1 MTTSHAIRFY
11 VNGNRFEIPDPDP
24 TTLLIDWLRSDAIGF
39 TGTKLSCGEGGCGAC
54 TVMLSR
60 WEPKEKR
67 VAETAINSCLR
78 PLCSLDG
85 AMITTTEGIGS
96 TREKL
101 DPVQFRI
108 AANNGSQ
115 CGYCT
120 PGFVMNMFTFLRNH
134 PKPEQ
139 QQIEDLFDGH
149 LCRCTGYRPILEG
162 MKSFAVDFKKHSTYS
177 TNHRCFADVPIE
189 QHQPGPRPSLEFP
202 PELIEY
208 AEKMSSLESAGR
220 GYRWFRPATLGEAQ
234 RIKASHGGNSRNV
247 KLVVGNTSIGIYK
260 ADVDD
265 PHVLIDIHAIPD
277 LLGFRESSEGL
288 AIGAAE
294 SLSNVIDELQRV
306 IATRSKDKTRGFAA
320 FRHHLL
326 DVANL
331 QVRNIGS
338 IGGNVMMTRAQAETD
353 SPFPSDVY
361 LVLQTLGASITIA
374 SNDFDNGR
382 RTFAMADLP
391 AVSSLPADAIAQSF
405 HLPWSQAGDEIETF
419 KIAYR
424 DQNAHAIVNAGF
436 LVRLDK
442 KGTVQSATILYGGLA
457 QLPSRMPTTEAAITG
472 EKWTDAT
479 LQKALDVLAGEVAHV
494 IRPMPGANFLPEGYR
509 ESLTETLLY
518 KFFLRVANERFPK
531 EVQPENRSGGEIY
544 VRPLSGGTQTISV
557 YHQERPVGEPILK
570 TTAFVQAA
578 GEQKYTQDIPLPP
591 HGYDSAFVIS
601 EIASGTFRY
610 KGKDGAK
617 AALKAAQ
624 AKYDGVVAYVTADD
638 IPNQKNPY
646 LGLGGDDV
654 VFAVNQQII
663 CWGQPIGLVVAKDRW
678 TAQRAAYLIQ
688 TGMIDFEPTKPVLTI
703 DEAVARK
710 DFFAQQPPNNVHIPD
725 ITRKGSDEKWLADPT
740 KPMKGCEVIEGEMGN
755 EAQEHFYMET
765 QGALA
770 LPDAQ
775 GTMTIYAGTQQG
787 SSVQASVAQLLEI
800 ENSAVTVFQ
809 RPLGGG
815 FGGKQA
821 RPQVID
827 PAPAIAAWILNR
839 PVRLLLDRN
848 TDMNVTGKRHPYQGH
863 FHATFTK
870 KGEIKGYKVQLY
882 SNGGS
887 TYDLSFPVMDLSQ
900 QSSDGAYFVPTW
912 HSRGDVT
919 RTNNASNTAFR
930 SFGCV
935 QSTLICEE
943 AIEKIAHA
951 CGMRAEDVRWKNLYQ
966 DGSKRSYQTTPYA
979 QKLDQCNIRDL
990 WKRLMKSSD
999 FSRRRDAVDKFNAK
1013 NRWRK
1018 RGLTMIP
1025 LKYGVGYQPR
1035 LLDQG
1040 VAYVAAYAADGSVML
1055 QHGGAES
1062 GQGIDTK
1069 MMQIAAETLGI
1080 DMSIIHVAQTSTD
1093 TMPNAT
1099 PTAAS
1104 SGSDL
1109 FGGAVRNACLEL
1121 RARLEKYCKENKVK
1135 GWRTDWKKLWPSI
1148 VGGAYAAR
1156 VNLAVEALYKTPLIG
1171 DVEGTNQYGRAFLYF
1186 VYAAAASEVE
1196 IDVLTGE
1203 TTVLRSDILIDI
1215 GHSLNPCLD
1224 VGQVEGAFVQG
1235 LGLMTTEQM
1244 MYEPDGRLY
1253 SNGTWEYKPPCSKS
1267 IPVDLRVTI
1276 AKGGDPNQTNS
1287 AVMSSRGIGEPPLV
1301 LSTSAFFAIKQA
1313 IMAARRDQGDAT
1325 WFAMP
1330 APATVGR
1337 VQSHCR
1343 VARTSMH
1350 L

>member
-1 MTTSHAIRFY
+1 MTAAHAILFY
-11 VNGNRFEIPDPDP
+11 VNGKRFEIADPDP
-24 TTLLIDWLRSDAIGF
+24 TTLLIDWLRSDAIGL

-60 WEPKEKR
+60 WEPKERR

-101 DPVQFRI
+101 DPVQYHI

-115 CGYCT
+115 CGFCT
-120 PGFVMNMFTFLRNH
+120 PGFVMNMFTFLRNNAK
-134 PKPEQ
+134 PKQ
-139 QQIEDLFDGH
+139 RQIEDLFDGH

-162 MKSFAVDFKKHSTYS
+162 MKSFAADFGKHSTYA

-189 QHQPGPRPSLEFP
+189 QHLPGPRPALEFP
-202 PELIEY
+202 PELIQY
-208 AEKMSSLESAGR
+208 ANRMSSLESAGR
-220 GYRWFRPATLGEAQ
+220 GYRWFRPATLEEAQ
-234 RIKASHGGNSRNV
+234 QIKASNGGNSRNV
-247 KLVVGNTSIGIYK
+247 KLVAGNTSIGIYK

-265 PHVLIDIHAIPD
+265 PHILIDIHAIPA
-277 LLGFRESSEGL
+277 LLGFRESDQGL
-288 AIGAAE
+288 EIGAAE
-294 SLSNVIDELQRV
+294 SLQNVIDELQRV
-306 IATRSKDKTRGFAA
+306 IARKPKEKTRGFAA
-320 FRHHLL
+320 FRAHLL

-361 LVLQTLGASITIA
+361 LVLETLGASITIA
-374 SNDFDNGR
+374 SRDFDRGSK
-382 RTFAMADLP
+382 TFTMAGLP
-391 AVSSLPADAIAQSF
+391 AVSALPGDAVAKSF
-405 HLPWSQAGDEIETF
+405 HIPYSQAGDEIETF

-436 LVRLDK
+436 VVRLDQ
-442 KGTVQSATILYGGLA
+442 KGTVQSAMILYGGLTP
-457 QLPSRMPTTEAAITG
+457 LPSRMTRTEAAITG
-472 EKWTDAT
+472 ARWTDAT
-479 LQKALDVLAGEVAHV
+479 LQKALDVLAAEVAQV
-494 IRPMPGANFLPEGYR
+494 IGPMPGANFLPEGYR
-509 ESLTETLLY
+509 QSLAETLLY
-518 KFFLRVANERFPK
+518 KFFLRVANRRFRK
-531 EVQPENRSGGEIY
+531 DVQPENRSGGEIY
-544 VRPLSGGTQTISV
+544 IRPLSGGTQTVSV

-601 EIASGTFRY
+601 EIACGTFRY
-610 KGKDGAK
+610 KGDAS

-624 AKYDGVVAYVTADD
+624 DKYDGIIAYITADD
-638 IPNQKNPY
+638 IPNKKNPY
-646 LGLGGDDV
+646 LGLGADDV
-654 VFAVNQQII
+654 VFALNQQII

-678 TAQRAAYLIQ
+678 AARRAAYYIQ
-688 TGMIDFEPTKPVLTI
+688 TEMIDFEPAQPVLTI
-703 DEAVARK
+703 SEAVARK
-710 DFFAQQPPNNVHIPD
+710 DFFIDQPLNQHIPF
-725 ITRKGSDEKWLADPT
+725 ITRKGSDETWLKDPT
-740 KPMKGCEVIEGEMGN
+740 KPMKGCDVVEGEMGN
-755 EAQEHFYMET
+755 DAQEHFYMET

-770 LPDAQ
+770 LPGAQ

-787 SSVQASVAQLLEI
+787 SSVQSSVAQLLEI

-821 RPQVID
+821 RPLVIN
-827 PAPAIAAWILNR
+827 PAPAIAAWILDR
-839 PVRLLLDRN
+839 PVRLILDRN
-848 TDMNVTGKRHPYQGH
+848 TDMNVTGKRHPYQGR

-870 KGEIKGYKVQLY
+870 KGDIKGYKVQLY

-900 QSSDGAYFVPTW
+900 QHSDGAYFVPTW
-912 HSRGDVT
+912 HSRGDVA

-930 SFGCV
+930 SFGVV
-935 QSTLICEE
+935 QATLICEE

-951 CGMRAEDVRWKNLYQ
+951 CGMRAEDVRWKNMYQ
-966 DGSKRSYQTTPYA
+966 DGSKRSYQSTPYA
-979 QKLDQCNIRDL
+979 QELDQCNIRDL

-999 FSRRRDAVDKFNAK
+999 FNKRRHDVDQFNAK

-1040 VAYVAAYAADGSVML
+1040 VAYVVAYAADGSVMV

-1080 DMSIIHVAQTSTD
+1080 DMSIIRVAMTSTD

-1121 RARLEKYCKENKVK
+1121 RARLEKYCKENNVK
-1135 GWRTDWKKLWPSI
+1135 GWKSNWKKLWPSI

-1156 VNLAVEALYKTPLIG
+1156 VNLAVDGFYSTPLIG
-1171 DVEGTNQYGRAFLYF
+1171 DVEGTSQYGRAFLYF
-1186 VYAAAASEVE
+1186 VYAAGASEVE

-1276 AKGGDPNQTNS
+1276 AKGGDPNQTDS

-1313 IMAARRDQGDAT
+1313 IMAARRDQGDDT

-1337 VQSHCR
+1337 VQSNCR
-1343 VARTSMH
+1343 VARHSMH

>member
-1 MTTSHAIRFY
+1 MTSSRAMLFY
-11 VNGNRFEIPDPDP
+11 VNGNRFAIPDPDP

-60 WEPKEKR
+60 WEPEERR
-67 VAETAINSCLR
+67 VIETAINSCLR

-101 DPVQFRI
+101 DPVQYAI

-115 CGYCT
+115 CGFCT
-120 PGFVMNMFTFLRNH
+120 PGFVMNMFTFLRNN

-162 MKSFAVDFKKHSTYS
+162 MKSFAVDFKKHNTYS

-189 QHQPGPRPSLEFP
+189 QHLPGPRPSLEFP
-202 PELIEY
+202 RELIEY
-208 AEKMSSLESAGR
+208 AEKQSSLESSAR
-220 GYRWFRPATLGEAQ
+220 GYRWFRPATLEEAQ
-234 RIKASHGGNSRNV
+234 DIKARNGGNSTNV
-247 KLVVGNTSIGIYK
+247 KLVIGNTSIGIYK
-260 ADVDD
+260 ADVAD
-265 PHVLIDIHAIPD
+265 PHILIDIHAIPD
-277 LLGFRESSEGL
+277 LLGFRVSDKGL
-288 AIGAAE
+288 DIGAAE
-294 SLSNVIDELQRV
+294 SLQNVIDELQRA
-306 IATRSKDKTRGFAA
+306 ITTKPKDKTRGFAA
-320 FRHHLL
+320 FRTHLL

-361 LVLQTLGASITIA
+361 LVLETLGASITIA
-374 SNDFDNGR
+374 SRDYDGGAK
-382 RTFAMADLP
+382 TFAMAELP
-391 AVSSLPADAIAQSF
+391 AVSQLPADAIAQSF
-405 HLPWSQAGDEIETF
+405 HLPYSQDGDEIETF

-436 LVRLDK
+436 VVRFDK
-442 KGTVQSATILYGGLA
+442 KGIAQSATILFGGLA
-457 QLPSRMPTTEAAITG
+457 QLPSRMTKTEAVIIGT
-472 EKWTDAT
+472 KWNDET
-479 LQKALDVLAGEVAHV
+479 LQKALDMLAGEVAKK
-494 IRPMPGANFLPEGYR
+494 IRPMPGVNFLPEGYR
-509 ESLTETLLY
+509 ESLCETLLY
-518 KFFLRVANERFPK
+518 KYFLHVANERFPK
-531 EVQPENRSGGEIY
+531 EVRPVNRSGGEVY
-544 VRPLSGGTQTISV
+544 KRPLSGGTQTVSV

-624 AKYDGVVAYVTADD
+624 EKYDGVVAYITADD

-654 VFAVNQQII
+654 VFAVNQTII

-678 TAQRAAYLIQ
+678 TAQRAAFLIQ
-688 TGMIDFEPTKPVLTI
+688 SQMIDFNASKPVLTI

-710 DFFAQQPPNNVHIPD
+710 DFFADQPNNQHIPF
-725 ITRKGSDEKWLADPT
+725 ITRKGSDEKWLKDPSQ
-740 KPMKGCEVIEGEMGN
+740 PMKGCDVVEGEMGN

-839 PVRLLLDRN
+839 PVRLILDRN

-870 KGEIKGYKVQLY
+870 KGEIKGYKVRLF

-900 QSSDGAYFVPTW
+900 QHSDGAYFVPTW

-930 SFGCV
+930 SFGVV
-935 QSTLICEE
+935 QATLICEE
-943 AIEKIAHA
+943 AI
-951 CGMRAEDVRWKNLYQ
+951 
-966 DGSKRSYQTTPYA
+966 
-979 QKLDQCNIRDL
+979 
-990 WKRLMKSSD
+990 
-999 FSRRRDAVDKFNAK
+999 
-1013 NRWRK
+1013 
-1018 RGLTMIP
+1018 
-1025 LKYGVGYQPR
+1025 
-1035 LLDQG
+1035 
-1040 VAYVAAYAADGSVML
+1040 
-1055 QHGGAES
+1055 
-1062 GQGIDTK
+1062 
-1069 MMQIAAETLGI
+1069 
-1080 DMSIIHVAQTSTD
+1080 
-1093 TMPNAT
+1093 
-1099 PTAAS
+1099 
-1104 SGSDL
+1104 
-1109 FGGAVRNACLEL
+1109 
-1121 RARLEKYCKENKVK
+1121 
-1135 GWRTDWKKLWPSI
+1135 
-1148 VGGAYAAR
+1148 
-1156 VNLAVEALYKTPLIG
+1156 
-1171 DVEGTNQYGRAFLYF
+1171 
-1186 VYAAAASEVE
+1186 
-1196 IDVLTGE
+1196 
-1203 TTVLRSDILIDI
+1203 
-1215 GHSLNPCLD
+1215 
-1224 VGQVEGAFVQG
+1224 
-1235 LGLMTTEQM
+1235 
-1244 MYEPDGRLY
+1244 
-1253 SNGTWEYKPPCSKS
+1253 
-1267 IPVDLRVTI
+1267 
-1276 AKGGDPNQTNS
+1276 
-1287 AVMSSRGIGEPPLV
+1287 
-1301 LSTSAFFAIKQA
+1301 
-1313 IMAARRDQGDAT
+1313 
-1325 WFAMP
+1325 
-1330 APATVGR
+1330 
-1337 VQSHCR
+1337 
-1343 VARTSMH
+1343 
-1350 L
+1350 

>member
-1 MTTSHAIRFY
+1 M
-11 VNGNRFEIPDPDP
+11 
-24 TTLLIDWLRSDAIGF
+24 
-39 TGTKLSCGEGGCGAC
+39 
-54 TVMLSR
+54 
-60 WEPKEKR
+60 
-67 VAETAINSCLR
+67 
-78 PLCSLDG
+78 
-85 AMITTTEGIGS
+85 
-96 TREKL
+96 
-101 DPVQFRI
+101 
-108 AANNGSQ
+108 
-115 CGYCT
+115 
-120 PGFVMNMFTFLRNH
+120 
-134 PKPEQ
+134 
-139 QQIEDLFDGH
+139 
-149 LCRCTGYRPILEG
+149 
-162 MKSFAVDFKKHSTYS
+162 
-177 TNHRCFADVPIE
+177 
-189 QHQPGPRPSLEFP
+189 
-202 PELIEY
+202 
-208 AEKMSSLESAGR
+208 
-220 GYRWFRPATLGEAQ
+220 
-234 RIKASHGGNSRNV
+234 
-247 KLVVGNTSIGIYK
+247 KLVAGNTSIGIYK

-277 LLGFRESSEGL
+277 LLGFRVTNDGL
-288 AIGAAE
+288 QAGAAE
-294 SLSNVIDELQRV
+294 PLQNVIDELARV
-306 IATRSKDKTRGFAA
+306 IATKPEDKTRGFAA
-320 FRHHLL
+320 FRRHLL

-331 QVRNIGS
+331 QVRNIGT
-338 IGGNVMMTRAQAETD
+338 IGGNVMMTRVQAETD

-361 LVLQTLGASITIA
+361 LVLETLGASITIA
-374 SNDFDNGR
+374 SREGNQ
-382 RTFAMADLP
+382 TYAMAELP
-391 AVSSLPADAIAQSF
+391 PVSALPTDAIAQSF
-405 HLPWSQAGDEIETF
+405 HIPYSQPGDEIETF

-442 KGTVQSATILYGGLA
+442 KGTIQSATILYGGLA
-457 QLPSRMPTTEAAITG
+457 QLPSRMAKTEAAMTG
-472 EKWTDAT
+472 GKWNDAT
-479 LQKALDVLAGEVAHV
+479 LQKALDVLAGEVAEV
-494 IRPMPGANFLPEGYR
+494 IRPMPGTNFLPEGYR
-509 ESLTETLLY
+509 ESVTETLFY
-518 KFFLRVANERFPK
+518 KFFLHVANERFPK
-531 EVQPENRSGGEIY
+531 EVQPENRSGGEVY
-544 VRPLSGGTQTISV
+544 VRPLSGGTQTVSV

-601 EIASGTFRY
+601 EIASGTFSY
-610 KGKDGAK
+610 KGD
-617 AALKAAQ
+617 ALKAAQ
-624 AKYDGVVAYVTADD
+624 AKYEGVVAYITADD
-638 IPNQKNPY
+638 VPNKAKPY
-646 LGLGGDDV
+646 VGLGGDDV
-654 VFAVNQQII
+654 VFALNQQII

-678 TAQRAAYLIQ
+678 TAQRAAYFIQ
-688 TGMIDFEPTKPVLTI
+688 TEMIDFAPVEPVLTI

-710 DFFAQQPPNNVHIPD
+710 DFFAQQPENQHIPY
-725 ITRKGSDEKWLADPT
+725 ITRKGSDEKWLHDPAS
-740 KPMKGCEVIEGEMGN
+740 PMKGCEVVEGEMGN

-775 GTMTIYAGTQQG
+775 GTMTLYAGTQQG
-787 SSVQASVAQLLEI
+787 SSVQSSVAQLLNI
-800 ENSAVTVFQ
+800 DNSSVTIFQ

-821 RPQVID
+821 RPLVIN
-827 PAPAIAAWILNR
+827 PAPAIAAWVLNR

-848 TDMNVTGKRHPYQGH
+848 TDMNVTGKRHPYQGR

-900 QSSDGAYFVPTW
+900 QHSDGAYFVPTW

-930 SFGCV
+930 SFGVV
-935 QSTLICEE
+935 QATLICEE

-951 CGMRAEDVRWKNLYQ
+951 CGMRAEDVRWKNMYQ
-966 DGSKRSYQTTPYA
+966 DGSRRSYQTTPYA

-999 FSRRRDAVDKFNAK
+999 FNKRRDAVDRFNAK

-1040 VAYVAAYAADGSVML
+1040 VAYVAAYAVDGSVML

-1069 MMQIAAETLGI
+1069 MTQIAAETLGI
-1080 DMSIIHVAQTSTD
+1080 DMKLIRVAQTSTD

-1121 RARLEKYCKENKVK
+1121 RERLEKYCKENKVK
-1135 GWRTDWKKLWPSI
+1135 GWKTNWKQLWPSI

-1156 VNLAVEALYKTPLIG
+1156 VNLAVEGFYKTPLIG
-1171 DVEGTNQYGRAFLYF
+1171 DVEGTTQYGRAFLYF

-1203 TTVLRSDILIDI
+1203 TTVLRSDVLIDI

-1276 AKGGDPNQTNS
+1276 DKGGDPNQTNS

-1313 IMAARRDQGDAT
+1313 IMAARRDQGEDT
-1325 WFAMP
+1325 WFTMP

-1343 VARTSMH
+1343 VTRAAMR

>member
-1 MTTSHAIRFY
+1 MSTSHAIVFY
-11 VNGNRFEIPDPDP
+11 VNGTRVEIGDPDP
-24 TTLLIDWLRSDAIGF
+24 TTLLVDWLRGDAIGL

-60 WEPKEKR
+60 WDPNDRR
-67 VAETAINSCLR
+67 VVETAINSCLR

-101 DPVQFRI
+101 DPVQYAI

-115 CGYCT
+115 CGFCT
-120 PGFVMNMFTFLRNH
+120 PGFVMNMFTFLRNNK
-134 PKPEQ
+134 KPEQ

-162 MKSFAVDFKKHSTYS
+162 MKSFAVDFKKHNTYS
-177 TNHRCFADVPIE
+177 TNHKCFADVPIE
-189 QHQPGPRPSLEFP
+189 QHLPGPRPAVEFP
-202 PELIEY
+202 PELIDY
-208 AEKMSSLESAGR
+208 ANKMSSLESAGR
-220 GYRWFRPATLGEAQ
+220 GYRWFRPATLQEAQ
-234 RIKASHGGNSRNV
+234 SIKAANGGNSKNV

-260 ADVDD
+260 ADVAD
-265 PHVLIDIHAIPD
+265 PHILIDIHAIPD
-277 LLGFRESSEGL
+277 LLGFRDSAEGL
-288 AIGAAE
+288 NIGAAE
-294 SLSNVIDELQRV
+294 SLQNVVAELQRV
-306 IATRSKDKTRGFAA
+306 IDKKPKEKTRGFAA
-320 FRHHLL
+320 FRTHLL

-361 LVLQTLGASITIA
+361 LVLETLGASITIA
-374 SNDFDNGR
+374 SRDYDGGSK
-382 RTFAMADLP
+382 TFAMAELP
-391 AVSSLPADAIAQSF
+391 AVSSLPSDAVAQSF
-405 HLPWSQAGDEIETF
+405 HIPYSQAGDEIETF

-436 LVRLDK
+436 IVRLDK
-442 KGTVQSATILYGGLA
+442 KGVVQSATILYGGLA
-457 QLPSRMPTTEAAITG
+457 ALPSRMTKTEAAITG
-472 EKWTDAT
+472 AKWNDVT
-479 LQKALDVLAGEVAHV
+479 LQKALDVLGNEVAAT

-509 ESLTETLLY
+509 ESLTETLFY

-531 EVQPENRSGGEIY
+531 EVEPENRSGGEVF
-544 VRPLSGGTQTISV
+544 VRPLSGGTQTVSV

-601 EIASGTFRY
+601 EIASGTFGY
-610 KGKDGAK
+610 KKNAS

-624 AKYDGVVAYVTADD
+624 EKFDGVVAYIDAADV
-638 IPNQKNPY
+638 PNQKNPY

-654 VFAVNQQII
+654 VFAVNQTII

-678 TAQRAAYLIQ
+678 TAQRAAYFIQ
-688 TGMIDFEPTKPVLTI
+688 TEMIDFKPTKPVLTI
-703 DEAVARK
+703 DEAVANK
-710 DFFAQQPPNNVHIPD
+710 DFFTDQPMNEHIPY
-725 ITRKGSDEKWLADPT
+725 ITRKGSDEKWLKNPA
-740 KPMKGCEVIEGEMGN
+740 KPMKGCEVVDGEMGN

-775 GTMTIYAGTQQG
+775 GVMTIYAGTQQG

-821 RPQVID
+821 RPLVIN

-839 PVRLLLDRN
+839 PVRLILDRN
-848 TDMNVTGKRHPYQGH
+848 TDMNVTGKRHPYQGR

-900 QSSDGAYFVPTW
+900 QHSDGAYFVPTW

-930 SFGCV
+930 SFGVV
-935 QSTLICEE
+935 QATLICEE

-951 CGMRAEDVRWKNLYQ
+951 CGIRAEDVRWKNMYQ
-966 DGSKRSYQTTPYA
+966 DGTKRSSQSTPYA
-979 QKLDQCNIRDL
+979 QELDQCNIRDL

-999 FSRRRDAVDKFNAK
+999 FEKRRDDVDKFNKK

-1040 VAYVAAYAADGSVML
+1040 VAYVVAYATDGSVMV

-1080 DMSIIHVAQTSTD
+1080 DMSIIRVAQTSTD

-1121 RARLEKYCKENKVK
+1121 RARLEQYCKENKVK
-1135 GWRTDWKKLWPSI
+1135 GWRTNWKKLWPSI

-1156 VNLAVEALYKTPLIG
+1156 VNLAVDGFYNTPLIG
-1171 DVEGTNQYGRAFLYF
+1171 DVEGDNQYGRAFLYF
-1186 VYAAAASEVE
+1186 VYAAGASEVE

-1313 IMAARRDQGDAT
+1313 IMAARRDQGDDT
-1325 WFAMP
+1325 WFTMP

-1337 VQSHCR
+1337 VQSNCKVGR
-1343 VARTSMH
+1343 ASMR

>member
-1 MTTSHAIRFY
+1 MTSHAILFY
-11 VNGNRFEIPDPDP
+11 VNGNRFEIPEPDP
-24 TTLLIDWLRSDAIGF
+24 TTLLIDWLRSDAVGY

-67 VAETAINSCLR
+67 VVETAINSCLR
-78 PLCSLDG
+78 PICSLDG

-101 DPVQFRI
+101 DPVQYRI

-134 PKPEQ
+134 PKPSQ
-139 QQIEDLFDGH
+139 QEIENLFDGH

-162 MKSFAVDFKKHSTYS
+162 MKSFAIDFKRRSTYS
-177 TNHRCFADVPIE
+177 TNHSCFADVPIE
-189 QHQPGPRPSLEFP
+189 QHLPGPRPSVEFP
-202 PELIEY
+202 PELIRY
-208 AEKMSSLESAGR
+208 AEKLSSMESAGR
-220 GYRWFRPATLGEAQ
+220 GYRWFRPATLAEAQ
-234 RIKASHGGNSRNV
+234 ELKAKNGGNSRNV

-260 ADVDD
+260 FDVDD
-265 PHVLIDIHAIPD
+265 PHILIDIHAIPD
-277 LLGFRESSEGL
+277 LLGFRQSQSGL
-288 AIGAAE
+288 EIGAAE
-294 SLSNVIDELQRV
+294 SLQNVIDELQRV
-306 IATRSKDKTRGFAA
+306 IATKPPEKTRGFAA
-320 FRHHLL
+320 FRTHLL

-361 LVLQTLGASITIA
+361 LVLQTLGATITIA
-374 SNDFDNGR
+374 SR
-382 RTFAMADLP
+382 RGNKTYAMGDLP
-391 AVSSLPADAIAQSF
+391 PVSKLPADAIAQSF
-405 HLPWSQAGDEIETF
+405 LIPWSQAGDAIETF

-436 LVRLDK
+436 LSRLDR
-442 KGTVQSATILYGGLA
+442 KGVVKEAAILYGGLA
-457 QLPSRMPTTEAAITG
+457 NMPSRMKKTEAAIVG
-472 EKWTDAT
+472 KPWNDAT
-479 LQKALDVLAGEVAHV
+479 LQGALNVLAKEVARV
-494 IRPMPGANFLPEGYR
+494 IRPMPGTNFLPDGYR
-509 ESLTETLLY
+509 ESLCETLLY
-518 KFFLRVANERFPK
+518 KYFLHVANDRFPN
-531 EVQPENRSGGEIY
+531 EVQPANRSGGEVY
-544 VRPLSGGTQTISV
+544 QRPLSGGTQTVSV

-601 EIASGTFRY
+601 EIAAGTFRY
-610 KGKDGAK
+610 KGSK
-617 AALKAAQ
+617 ADALKAAQ
-624 AKYDGVVAYVTADD
+624 AKYAGVVAYITAED

-654 VFAVNQQII
+654 VFALHQQII

-678 TAQRAAYLIQ
+678 TAQRAAYFIQ
-688 TGMIDFEPTKPVLTI
+688 SEWIDFSPAKPVLTI
-703 DEAVARK
+703 EDAVAND
-710 DFFAQQPPNNVHIPD
+710 DFFAQQPTNQHIPD
-725 ITRKGSDEKWLADPT
+725 ITRQGSDEKWLQDPT
-740 KPMKGCEVIEGEMGN
+740 KPMKGCLLVEGEMGN

-770 LPDAQ
+770 MPDAQ

-787 SSVQASVAQLLEI
+787 SSVQSSVAQMLNV
-800 ENSAVTVFQ
+800 ENSAITVFQ

-821 RPQVID
+821 RPLVIN

-870 KGEIKGYKVQLY
+870 SGLIKGYKVQLY

-887 TYDLSFPVMDLSQ
+887 TYDLSFPIMDLSQ
-900 QSSDGAYFVPTW
+900 QHSDGTYFVPTW
-912 HSRGDVT
+912 HSRGDIT

-930 SFGCV
+930 SFGVV
-935 QSTLICEE
+935 QATLICEE

-951 CGMRAEDVRWKNLYQ
+951 CGMRAEDVRWKNMYL
-966 DGSKRSYQTTPYA
+966 DASRIGRRGSKKNYQTTPYA
-979 QKLDQCNIRDL
+979 QELDQCNIRDL

-999 FSRRRDAVDKFNAK
+999 FDKRRAAVDRFNAK

-1040 VAYVAAYAADGSVML
+1040 VAYVAAYATDGSVML
-1055 QHGGAES
+1055 QHGGAEV

-1080 DMSIIHVAQTSTD
+1080 DMSIIRVAQTSTD

-1109 FGGAVRNACLEL
+1109 FGGAVKNACLEL
-1121 RARLEKYCKENKVK
+1121 RARLEKDCKENNVK
-1135 GWRTDWKKLWPSI
+1135 NWRKDWKKLWPSI
-1148 VGGAYAAR
+1148 IGGAYAAR
-1156 VNLAVEALYKTPLIG
+1156 VNLAAEGFYKTPLIG
-1171 DVEGTNQYGRAFLYF
+1171 DVEGTQQYGRAFLYF

-1276 AKGGDPNQTNS
+1276 DKGGDPNQTNS

-1313 IMAARRDQGDAT
+1313 IMAARRDQGDDT

-1343 VARTSMH
+1343 VKRGAMH

>member
-1 MTTSHAIRFY
+1 MTTSHAILFY
-11 VNGNRFEIPDPDP
+11 VNGNRFAIADPDP

-60 WEPKEKR
+60 WEPKERR
-67 VAETAINSCLR
+67 VVETAINSCLR

-120 PGFVMNMFTFLRNH
+120 PGFVMNMFTFLRNN
-134 PKPEQ
+134 PKPGQ

-162 MKSFAVDFKKHSTYS
+162 MKSFAVDFKKHNTYS
-177 TNHRCFADVPIE
+177 TNHRCFADVPIS
-189 QHQPGPRPSLEFP
+189 QHLPGPRPSLEFP
-202 PELIEY
+202 PELIAY
-208 AEKMSSLESAGR
+208 AEKLSPFESAGR
-220 GYRWFRPATLGEAQ
+220 GYQWFRPSTLEEAQ
-234 RIKASHGGNSRNV
+234 QIKATHGGNSRNV

-265 PHVLIDIHAIPD
+265 PHILIDIHAIPS
-277 LLGFRESSEGL
+277 LLGFRESKEGL
-288 AIGAAE
+288 EVGAAE
-294 SLSNVIDELQRV
+294 PLSNVIDELQRV
-306 IATRSKDKTRGFAA
+306 IASRPADKTRGFAA
-320 FRHHLL
+320 FRRHLL

-374 SNDFDNGR
+374 SRDYDNGR
-382 RTFAMADLP
+382 KTFDMGELP
-391 AVSSLPADAIAQSF
+391 AVSKLPADAIAQSF
-405 HLPWSQAGDEIETF
+405 HIPYSQAGDEIETF

-442 KGTVQSATILYGGLA
+442 KGIVQSATILYGGLA
-457 QLPSRMPTTEAAITG
+457 QLPSRMTKTEAAIIG
-472 EKWTDAT
+472 EKWNDAT
-479 LQKALDVLAGEVAHV
+479 LQKALHVLAGEVAHV
-494 IRPMPGANFLPEGYR
+494 IRPMPGTNFLPEGYR

-531 EVQPENRSGGEIY
+531 EVQPENRSGGEVY
-544 VRPLSGGTQTISV
+544 VRPLSGGTQTVSV

-624 AKYDGVVAYVTADD
+624 SKYAGVVAYITADD

-654 VFAVNQQII
+654 VFALKQQII
-663 CWGQPIGLVVAKDRW
+663 CWGQPIGLVVARDRW

-688 TGMIDFEPTKPVLTI
+688 SEMIDFEPTKPVLTI

-710 DFFAQQPPNNVHIPD
+710 DFFAQQPNNQHIPD
-725 ITRKGSDEKWLADPT
+725 ITRKGSDEKWLHDPT
-740 KPMKGCEVIEGEMGN
+740 KPMKGCEVVEGEMGN

-800 ENSAVTVFQ
+800 DNSAVTVFQ

-821 RPQVID
+821 RPLVIN

-900 QSSDGAYFVPTW
+900 QHSDGAYFVPTW

-930 SFGCV
+930 SFGVV
-935 QSTLICEE
+935 QATLICEE

-951 CGMRAEDVRWKNLYQ
+951 CGMRAEDVRWKNMYQ

-999 FSRRRDAVDKFNAK
+999 FNKRRDAIDKFNAK

-1135 GWRTDWKKLWPSI
+1135 DWKKNWKQLWPSI

-1156 VNLAVEALYKTPLIG
+1156 VNLAAEALYKTPLIG
-1171 DVEGTNQYGRAFLYF
+1171 DVEGTDQYGRAFLYF

-1203 TTVLRSDILIDI
+1203 TTVLRSDVLIDI

-1276 AKGGDPNQTNS
+1276 DKGGDPNQTNS

-1313 IMAARRDQGDAT
+1313 IMSARRDQGDDT

-1343 VARTSMH
+1343 VKRGSMH

>member
-1 MTTSHAIRFY
+1 MAASHAILFY
-11 VNGNRFEIPDPDP
+11 VNGTRFEIAAPDP
-24 TTLLIDWLRSDAIGF
+24 TTLLVDWLRSDAVGL

-60 WEPKEKR
+60 WDAKR
-67 VAETAINSCLR
+67 RRAVETAINACLR
-78 PLCSLDG
+78 PLCSIDG

-101 DPVQFRI
+101 DPVQYRV

-115 CGYCT
+115 CGFCT

-134 PKPEQ
+134 PRPRQ
-139 QQIEDLFDGH
+139 QQVEDLFDGH

-162 MKSFAVDFKKHSTYS
+162 MKSFAVDFKQHDTYS
-177 TNHRCFADVPIE
+177 TNHSCFADVAIE
-189 QHQPGPRPSLEFP
+189 QHLPGPRPSLELP
-202 PELIEY
+202 HELIEY
-208 AEKMSSLESAGR
+208 AERMPPLETAGR
-220 GYRWFRPATLGEAQ
+220 GYRWFRPATLQEAQ
-234 RIKASHGGNSRNV
+234 RIKAAHGGNSRNV

-260 ADVDD
+260 FDVDD
-265 PHVLIDIHAIPD
+265 PHILIDIHAIPD
-277 LLGFRESSEGL
+277 LLGCRESDHGL
-288 AIGAAE
+288 GIGAAE
-294 SLSNVIDELQRV
+294 PLQNVIDELQRV
-306 IATRSKDKTRGFAA
+306 IASRPREKTRGFAA
-320 FRHHLL
+320 FRRHLL

-374 SNDFDNGR
+374 SREYASGSKSFP
-382 RTFAMADLP
+382 MAELP
-391 AVSSLPADAIAQSF
+391 AVSALPADSVAQSF
-405 HLPWSQAGDEIETF
+405 HLPYSQAGDEIETF

-424 DQNAHAIVNAGF
+424 DQNSHAIVNAGF
-436 LVRLDK
+436 VARLDK
-442 KGTVQSATILYGGLA
+442 KGAAQSVTILYGGLA
-457 QLPSRMPTTEAAITG
+457 PLPSRMTRTEAVIRGA
-472 EKWTDAT
+472 KWNDET
-479 LQKALDVLAGEVAHV
+479 LQKALDALAGEVAQV
-494 IRPMPGANFLPEGYR
+494 IRPMPGAHFLPAGYR
-509 ESLTETLLY
+509 ESLAETLLY
-518 KFFLRVANERFPK
+518 KFFLHVADARFPK
-531 EVQPENRSGGEIY
+531 EVQPKNRSGGEIY
-544 VRPLSGGTQTISV
+544 VRPLSGGTQTVSV
-557 YHQERPVGEPILK
+557 YHRERPVGEPILK
-570 TTAFVQAA
+570 TTAFVQAS
-578 GEQKYTQDIPLPP
+578 GEQKYTQDLPLPP

-601 EIASGTFRY
+601 EIARGTFRY

-617 AALKAAQ
+617 AALRAAQ
-624 AKYDGVVAYVTADD
+624 AKYDGVVAYVTAEDV
-638 IPNQKNPY
+638 PNQKNPY
-646 LGLGGDDV
+646 VGLGGDDV
-654 VFAVNQQII
+654 VFAVDQTII
-663 CWGQPIGLVVAKDRW
+663 CWGQPIGLVVARDRW
-678 TAQRAAYLIQ
+678 TAQRAAYFIQ
-688 TGMIDFEPTKPVLTI
+688 TEMIELAPTAPVLTI

-710 DFFAQQPPNNVHIPD
+710 DFFPQQPNNQHIPF
-725 ITRKGSDEKWLADPT
+725 ITRQGSDGKWLQDPAR
-740 KPMKGCEVIEGEMGN
+740 PMKGCLVIAGEMGN

-775 GTMTIYAGTQQG
+775 GTMTLYAGTQQG
-787 SSVQASVAQLLEI
+787 SAVQASVAQLLNI

-821 RPQVID
+821 RPLVID

-839 PVRLLLDRN
+839 PVRLILDRN
-848 TDMNVTGKRHPYQGH
+848 TDMNVTGKRHPLQGR

-900 QSSDGAYFVPTW
+900 QHSDGAYFVPTW
-912 HSRGDVT
+912 HSQGEVA

-930 SFGCV
+930 SFGVV
-935 QSTLICEE
+935 QATLVCEE
-943 AIEKIAHA
+943 AIEKVAHA
-951 CGMRAEDVRWKNLYQ
+951 CGMRAEDVRWKNMYQ
-966 DGSKRSYQTTPYA
+966 NGSKRSYQTTPYA
-979 QKLDQCNIRDL
+979 EKLDQCNIRDL

-999 FSRRRDAVDKFNAK
+999 FARRREAVDKFNAK

-1040 VAYVAAYAADGSVML
+1040 VAYVAAYATDGSVML

-1080 DMSIIHVAQTSTD
+1080 GMKLIHVAQTSTD

-1099 PTAAS
+1099 ATAAS

-1109 FGGAVRNACLEL
+1109 FGGAVRNACREL
-1121 RARLEKYCKENKVK
+1121 RARLEKYCREYKVK
-1135 GWRTDWKKLWPSI
+1135 GWKTGWKKLWPSI

-1156 VNLAVEALYKTPLIG
+1156 VNLAAEALYKTPLIG
-1171 DVEGTNQYGRAFLYF
+1171 DVEGTHQYGRAFLYF

-1224 VGQVEGAFVQG
+1224 IGQVEGAFVQG

-1276 AKGGDPNQTNS
+1276 DKGGDPNQTDS

-1313 IMAARRDQGDAT
+1313 IMAARRDQGDDT
-1325 WFAMP
+1325 WFSMP

-1337 VQSHCR
+1337 VQSHCKVR
-1343 VARTSMH
+1343 RGSMH

>member
-1 MTTSHAIRFY
+1 MSTSHAIVFY
-11 VNGNRFEIPDPDP
+11 VNGNRVEIGDPDP
-24 TTLLIDWLRSDAIGF
+24 TTLLIDWLRGDAIGL

-60 WEPKEKR
+60 WEPNERR
-67 VAETAINSCLR
+67 VVETAINSCLR

-101 DPVQFRI
+101 DPVQFAI

-115 CGYCT
+115 CGFCT
-120 PGFVMNMFTFLRNH
+120 PGFVMNMFTFLRNN

-162 MKSFAVDFKKHSTYS
+162 MKSFAVDFKKHNTYS

-189 QHQPGPRPSLEFP
+189 QHLPGPRPALEFP

-208 AEKMSSLESAGR
+208 ANKMASSLESAGR
-220 GYRWFRPATLGEAQ
+220 GYRWFRPATLEEAQ
-234 RIKASHGGNSRNV
+234 SIKAANGGNSKNV

-260 ADVDD
+260 ADVAD
-265 PHVLIDIHAIPD
+265 PHILIDIHAIPS
-277 LLGFRESSEGL
+277 LLGFRDSDSGL
-288 AIGAAE
+288 EIGAAE
-294 SLSNVIDELQRV
+294 SLQNVIDELQRV
-306 IATRSKDKTRGFAA
+306 IAKKPKEKTRGFAA
-320 FRHHLL
+320 FRTHLL

-353 SPFPSDVY
+353 SPFSSDVY
-361 LVLQTLGASITIA
+361 LVLETLGASITIA
-374 SNDFDNGR
+374 SRDYDGGNK
-382 RTFAMADLP
+382 TFAMAELP
-391 AVSSLPADAIAQSF
+391 AVSKLPADAIAQSF
-405 HLPWSQAGDEIETF
+405 HIPYSQAGDEIETF

-436 LVRLDK
+436 IVRLDK
-442 KGTVQSATILYGGLA
+442 KGVVESATILYGGLA
-457 QLPSRMPTTEAAITG
+457 ALPSRMKKTEKAITG
-472 EKWTDAT
+472 AKWNDVT
-479 LQKALDVLAGEVAHV
+479 LQKALDVLGHEAANV
-494 IRPMPGANFLPEGYR
+494 IIPMPGTNFLPDGYR
-509 ESLTETLLY
+509 ESLTETLFY
-518 KFFLRVANERFPK
+518 KFFLHVANVRFPK
-531 EVQPENRSGGEIY
+531 EVEPENRSGGEVF
-544 VRPLSGGTQTISV
+544 VRPLSGGTQTVSV

-610 KGKDGAK
+610 KKNAQ

-624 AKYDGVVAYVTADD
+624 EKFDGVVAYIDADD
-638 IPNQKNPY
+638 IPNKKNPY

-678 TAQRAAYLIQ
+678 TAQRAAYFIQ
-688 TGMIDFEPTKPVLTI
+688 TEMIDYAPAKPVLTI
-703 DEAVARK
+703 DEAVAHK
-710 DFFAQQPPNNVHIPD
+710 AFFTDQPNNDHVPY
-725 ITRKGSDEKWLADPT
+725 ITRKGSDEKWLKNPT
-740 KPMKGCEVIEGEMGN
+740 KPMKGCEVVEGEMGN

-775 GTMTIYAGTQQG
+775 GVMTIYSGTQQG
-787 SSVQASVAQLLEI
+787 SSVQSSVAQLLEI

-821 RPQVID
+821 RPLVIN

-839 PVRLLLDRN
+839 PVRLILDRN

-870 KGEIKGYKVQLY
+870 KGEIKGYKVQLF

-900 QSSDGAYFVPTW
+900 QHSDGAYFVPTW

-930 SFGCV
+930 SFGVV
-935 QSTLICEE
+935 QATLICEE

-951 CGMRAEDVRWKNLYQ
+951 CGMRAEDVRWKNMYQ
-966 DGSKRSYQTTPYA
+966 DGSKRSSQSTPYA
-979 QKLDQCNIRDL
+979 QELDQCNIRDL

-999 FSRRRDAVDKFNAK
+999 FEKRRDAVDKFNKK

-1040 VAYVAAYAADGSVML
+1040 VAYVVAYATDGSVML

-1080 DMSIIHVAQTSTD
+1080 DMNIIRVAQTSTD

-1121 RARLEKYCKENKVK
+1121 RARLEQYCKENKVK
-1135 GWRTDWKKLWPSI
+1135 GWRTNWKKLWPSI

-1156 VNLAVEALYKTPLIG
+1156 VNLAVDGFYNTPLIG
-1171 DVEGTNQYGRAFLYF
+1171 DVEGDNQYGRAFLYF

-1313 IMAARRDQGDAT
+1313 IMAARRDQGDDT
-1325 WFAMP
+1325 WFTMP

-1337 VQSHCR
+1337 VQSNCR
-1343 VARTSMH
+1343 VGRKSMH

>member
-1 MTTSHAIRFY
+1 MTTSHAILFY
-11 VNGNRFEIPDPDP
+11 VNGDRCEIADPDP
-24 TTLLIDWLRSDAIGF
+24 TTLLIDWLRADEVGL

-60 WEPKEKR
+60 WDPKSRR
-67 VAETAINSCLR
+67 VVETAINSCLR

-96 TREKL
+96 TRGKL
-101 DPVQFRI
+101 DPVQYRI

-162 MKSFAVDFKKHSTYS
+162 MKSFAVDFESHDTYS

-189 QHQPGPRPSLEFP
+189 QHLPGPRPSLAFP
-202 PELIEY
+202 PELIAY
-208 AEKMSSLESAGR
+208 AERKSSLESAGR
-220 GYRWFRPATLGEAQ
+220 GYTWFRPAMLEEAQ
-234 RIKASHGGNSRNV
+234 QLKATHGGNSRNV
-247 KLVVGNTSIGIYK
+247 KLVAGNTSIGIYK

-265 PHVLIDIHAIPD
+265 PHILIDIHAIPA
-277 LLGFRESSEGL
+277 LLGFRNSAEGL
-288 AIGAAE
+288 YVGAAE
-294 SLSNVIDELQRV
+294 PLQNVIDELQRLILAKPV
-306 IATRSKDKTRGFAA
+306 AKTRGFEA
-320 FRHHLL
+320 FRRHLL

-331 QVRNIGS
+331 QVRNIGT

-361 LVLQTLGASITIA
+361 LVLETLGASITIA
-374 SNDFDNGR
+374 SRDYDGGSK
-382 RTFAMADLP
+382 TFAMAELP
-391 AVSSLPADAIAQSF
+391 AISTLPADAIAQSF
-405 HLPWSQAGDEIETF
+405 HIPYSQAGDEIETF

-424 DQNAHAIVNAGF
+424 EQNAHAIVNAGF
-436 LVRLDK
+436 VVRLDR
-442 KGTVQSATILYGGLA
+442 KGIVQSATILYGGLA
-457 QLPSRMPTTEAAITG
+457 PLPSRMTQTEALITG
-472 EKWTDAT
+472 AKWSDAT
-479 LQKALDVLAGEVAHV
+479 LQQALDVLAGEVSSV

-531 EVQPENRSGGEIY
+531 EVQPENRSGGEPY
-544 VRPLSGGTQTISV
+544 VRPLSGGRQTVSV

-578 GEQKYTQDIPLPP
+578 GEQKYTQDIALPP

-610 KGKDGAK
+610 KESAQ

-624 AKYDGVVAYVTADD
+624 ARYDGVVAYVTADD
-638 IPNQKNPY
+638 VPNQKKPY
-646 LGLGGDDV
+646 VGLGEDDV

-678 TAQRAAYLIQ
+678 TAQRAAYFIQ
-688 TGMIDFEPTKPVLTI
+688 TELIDYAPVTPVLTI
-703 DEAVARK
+703 DEGVAQK
-710 DFFAQQPPNNVHIPD
+710 TFFPQQPPNNVHIPS
-725 ITRKGSDEKWLADPT
+725 ITRKGSDEKWLKDPER
-740 KPMKGCEVIEGEMGN
+740 PMKGCLVVEGEMGN

-770 LPDAQ
+770 LPEAQ
-775 GTMTIYAGTQQG
+775 GRMTIYAGTQQG
-787 SSVQASVAQLLEI
+787 SSVQSSVAQLLNI
-800 ENSAVTVFQ
+800 DNSAVTVFQ

-821 RPQVID
+821 RPLVIN

-848 TDMNVTGKRHPYQGH
+848 TDMNVTGKRHPYQGR

-870 KGEIKGYKVQLY
+870 KGEIRGYKVQLY

-900 QSSDGAYFVPTW
+900 QHSDGAYFVPTW
-912 HSRGDVT
+912 HSRGDVV

-930 SFGCV
+930 SFGVV
-935 QSTLICEE
+935 QATLICEE

-951 CGMRAEDVRWKNLYQ
+951 CGMRAEDVRWKNMYQ

-999 FSRRRDAVDKFNAK
+999 FKARRAEVDAFNAK

-1069 MMQIAAETLGI
+1069 LTQIAAETLGI
-1080 DMSIIHVAQTSTD
+1080 DMKNIRVAQTSTD

-1121 RARLEKYCKENKVK
+1121 RARLERYAKENKVK
-1135 GWRTDWKKLWPSI
+1135 GWKKDWKKLWPSI
-1148 VGGAYAAR
+1148 VSGAYAAR
-1156 VNLAVEALYKTPLIG
+1156 VNLAAEGFYRTPLIG
-1171 DVEGTNQYGRAFLYF
+1171 DVEGTHQYGRAFLYF

-1196 IDVLTGE
+1196 IDVLTGQ

-1224 VGQVEGAFVQG
+1224 IGQVEGAFVQG
-1235 LGLMTTEQM
+1235 LGLMTSEQM

-1253 SNGTWEYKPPCSKS
+1253 SNGTWEYKPPTVKS

-1276 AKGGDPNQTNS
+1276 DKGDDPNHSNS

-1313 IMAARRDQGDAT
+1313 IMAARRDQGDDT
-1325 WFAMP
+1325 WFTMP

-1337 VQSHCR
+1337 VQQHCR
-1343 VARTSMH
+1343 VTRGSMH

>member
-1 MTTSHAIRFY
+1 MTTTRAILFY
-11 VNGNRFEIPDPDP
+11 VNGNRFEIADPDP
-24 TTLLIDWLRSDAIGF
+24 TTLLIDWLRGDAIGL

-60 WEPKEKR
+60 WEPKERR
-67 VAETAINSCLR
+67 VVETAINSCLR

-101 DPVQFRI
+101 DPVQYRI

-120 PGFVMNMFTFLRNH
+120 PGFVMNMFTFLRNN
-134 PKPEQ
+134 PRPTQ
-139 QQIEDLFDGH
+139 QEIEDLFDGH
-149 LCRCTGYRPILEG
+149 ICRCTGYRPILEG
-162 MKSFAVDFKKHSTYS
+162 MKSFAADFKKHSTYA
-177 TNHRCFADVPIE
+177 TNHRCLADVPIE
-189 QHQPGPRPSLEFP
+189 QHLPGPRPSLEFP
-202 PELIEY
+202 RDLIEH
-208 AEKMSSLESAGR
+208 AGRMATLECAGR
-220 GYRWFRPATLGEAQ
+220 GYRWFRPATLEEAQ
-234 RIKASHGGNSRNV
+234 HIKASHGGNSRNV

-277 LLGFRESSEGL
+277 LLGFRESNSGL
-288 AIGAAE
+288 EAGAAE
-294 SLSNVIDELQRV
+294 PLQNVIDELQRV
-306 IATRSKDKTRGFAA
+306 IATKPREKTRGFAA
-320 FRHHLL
+320 FRRHLL

-361 LVLQTLGASITIA
+361 LVLEALGASITIA
-374 SNDFDNGR
+374 SREFEGGS
-382 RTFAMADLP
+382 RTFAMAELP
-391 AVSSLPADAIAQSF
+391 AVSALPADAIARSF
-405 HLPWSQAGDEIETF
+405 HIPYSQAGDEIETF
-419 KIAYR
+419 KVAYR

-436 LVRLDK
+436 LVRLDR
-442 KGTVQSATILYGGLA
+442 KGVVQNATIVYGGLA
-457 QLPSRMPTTEAAITG
+457 AMPSRMTKTEAVITG
-472 EKWTDAT
+472 ARWNDAT
-479 LQKALDVLAGEVAHV
+479 LQEALRVLSGEVAQT
-494 IRPMPGANFLPEGYR
+494 IGPMPGANFLPEGYR

-518 KFFLRVANERFPK
+518 KFFLRVADERCPK
-531 EVQPENRSGGEIY
+531 EVQPVNRSGGEIY
-544 VRPLSGGTQTISV
+544 VRPLSGGTQTVSV
-557 YHQERPVGEPILK
+557 YHQEKPVGEPILK

-601 EIASGTFRY
+601 EIASGTFLY
-610 KGKDGAK
+610 KGKEGAK
-617 AALKAAQ
+617 AALLAAQ
-624 AKYDGVVAYVTADD
+624 SKYEGVVAYITADD
-638 IPNQKNPY
+638 VPNKKNPY
-646 LGLGGDDV
+646 LGLGGDDL
-654 VFAVNQQII
+654 VFALNQQII

-678 TAQRAAYLIQ
+678 TAQRAAYYIQ
-688 TGMIDFEPTKPVLTI
+688 TAMIDFQPAKPVLTI

-710 DFFAQQPPNNVHIPD
+710 DFFTDQQFNQHIPF
-725 ITRKGSDEKWLADPT
+725 ITRQGSDEKWLMDPA

-775 GTMTIYAGTQQG
+775 GTMTLYAGTQQG

-800 ENSAVTVFQ
+800 DNSAVTVFQ

-815 FGGKQA
+815 FGGKQT
-821 RPQVID
+821 RPLVIN

-848 TDMNVTGKRHPYQGH
+848 TDMDVTGKRHPYQGH

-870 KGEIKGYKVQLY
+870 KGEIRGYKVRLF

-900 QSSDGAYFVPTW
+900 QHSDGAYFVPTW

-930 SFGCV
+930 SFGVV
-935 QSTLICEE
+935 QATLICEE
-943 AIEKIAHA
+943 AIEKIAHT
-951 CGMRAEDVRWKNLYQ
+951 CGMRAEDVRWKNMYQ
-966 DGSKRSYQTTPYA
+966 DGSKRSYQLTPYA

-999 FSRRRDAVDKFNAK
+999 FNKRRDAVDKFNAK

-1040 VAYVAAYAADGSVML
+1040 VAYVAAYAVDGSVML

-1080 DMSIIHVAQTSTD
+1080 DMKIIRVAQTSTD

-1109 FGGAVRNACLEL
+1109 FGGAVRNACREL
-1121 RARLEKYCKENKVK
+1121 RARLERYCKENKVK
-1135 GWRTDWKKLWPSI
+1135 DWKKNWKKLWPSI
-1148 VGGAYAAR
+1148 ISGAYDAR
-1156 VNLAVEALYKTPLIG
+1156 VNLAVEAFYRTPLIG
-1171 DVEGTNQYGRAFLYF
+1171 DVEGRNQYGRAFLYF

-1224 VGQVEGAFVQG
+1224 VGQVEGGFVQG

-1276 AKGGDPNQTNS
+1276 DKGGDPNQTNS

-1301 LSTSAFFAIKQA
+1301 LSTSVFFAIKQA
-1313 IMAARRDQGDAT
+1313 IMSARRDQGDDT
-1325 WFAMP
+1325 WFTMP

-1343 VARTSMH
+1343 VRRGSMH

>member
-1 MTTSHAIRFY
+1 MSTSHAILFY
-11 VNGNRFEIPDPDP
+11 VNGDRYEIADPDP
-24 TTLLIDWLRSDAIGF
+24 TMLLIDWLRSDAVGF

-60 WEPKEKR
+60 WEPAEKR

-78 PLCSLDG
+78 PICSLDG

-101 DPVQFRI
+101 DPVQYAI
-108 AANNGSQ
+108 AAHNGSQ
-115 CGYCT
+115 CGFCT
-120 PGFVMNMFTFLRNH
+120 PGFVMNMFTFLRNN

-162 MKSFAVDFKKHSTYS
+162 MKSFAADYKKHNTYS
-177 TNHRCFADVPIE
+177 TNHKCFADVPIE
-189 QHQPGPRPSLEFP
+189 QHRPGPRPSLEFP
-202 PELIEY
+202 PELIDY
-208 AEKMSSLESAGR
+208 ANRTSSLESAGR
-220 GYRWFRPATLGEAQ
+220 GYRWFRPATLEEAQ
-234 RIKASHGGNSRNV
+234 QIKAANGGNSRNV

-265 PHVLIDIHAIPD
+265 PHVLIDIHAIPS
-277 LLGFRESSEGL
+277 LLGFHESEKGL
-288 AIGAAE
+288 DVGAAE
-294 SLSNVIDELQRV
+294 SLQNVIDELQRV
-306 IATRSKDKTRGFAA
+306 IATKPKEKTLGFAA
-320 FRHHLL
+320 FRTHLL

-361 LVLQTLGASITIA
+361 LVLETLGASITIA
-374 SNDFDNGR
+374 SRDYDGGSK
-382 RTFAMADLP
+382 TFAMAELP
-391 AVSSLPADAIAQSF
+391 AVSKLPADAIARSF
-405 HLPWSQAGDEIETF
+405 HIPYSQAGDEIETF

-436 LVRLDK
+436 IVRLDK
-442 KGTVQSATILYGGLA
+442 KEVVQSATILYGGLA
-457 QLPSRMPTTEAAITG
+457 AMPSRMSKTEAAIIG
-472 EKWTDAT
+472 AKWTDAT
-479 LQKALDVLAGEVAHV
+479 LQKALDVLAGEVAGV
-494 IRPMPGANFLPEGYR
+494 IQPMPGTNFLPEGYR
-509 ESLTETLLY
+509 ESLTETLFY
-518 KFFLRVANERFPK
+518 KFFLHVANNRVPK
-531 EVQPENRSGGEIY
+531 EVQPENRSGGEVY
-544 VRPLSGGTQTISV
+544 VRPLSGGKQTVSV

-578 GEQKYTQDIPLPP
+578 GEQKYTQDMPLPP

-601 EIASGTFRY
+601 EIASGTFSY
-610 KGKDGAK
+610 KKK
-617 AALKAAQ
+617 ADDALKAAQ
-624 AKYDGVVAYVTADD
+624 KKFDGVVAYITADD
-638 IPNQKNPY
+638 VPNQKNPY
-646 LGLGGDDV
+646 VGLGGDDV
-654 VFAVNQQII
+654 VFAVDQTII

-678 TAQRAAYLIQ
+678 TAQRAAYFIQ
-688 TGMIDFEPTKPVLTI
+688 TEMIDFKPTKPVLTI
-703 DEAVARK
+703 DEAVKAK
-710 DFFAQQPPNNVHIPD
+710 QFFTDQKYNQHIPY
-725 ITRKGSDEKWLADPT
+725 ITRKGSDEKWLKNPT
-740 KPMKGCEVIEGEMGN
+740 KPMKGCEVVEGEMGN

-775 GTMTIYAGTQQG
+775 GVMTIYSGTQQG
-787 SSVQASVAQLLEI
+787 SSVQSSVAQLLNI
-800 ENSAVTVFQ
+800 ENSAVTIFQ

-821 RPQVID
+821 RPLVIN

-839 PVRLLLDRN
+839 PVRLILDRN
-848 TDMNVTGKRHPYQGH
+848 TDMNITGKRHPYQGH

-900 QSSDGAYFVPTW
+900 QHSDGAYFVPTW

-930 SFGCV
+930 SFGVV
-935 QSTLICEE
+935 QATLICEE

-951 CGMRAEDVRWKNLYQ
+951 CGMRAEDVRWKNMYQ
-966 DGSKRSYQTTPYA
+966 DGTKRSYQQTPYA
-979 QKLDQCNIRDL
+979 QDLDQCNIRDL
-990 WKRLMKSSD
+990 WQRLMKSSD
-999 FSRRRDAVDKFNAK
+999 FNKRRDAVDKFNAK

-1025 LKYGVGYQPR
+1025 IKYGVGYQPR

-1080 DMSIIHVAQTSTD
+1080 EMSIIRVAQTSTD

-1121 RARLEKYCKENKVK
+1121 RARLEQYCKENKVK
-1135 GWRTDWKKLWPSI
+1135 GWKTEWKKLWPTIIS
-1148 VGGAYAAR
+1148 GAYNAR
-1156 VNLAVEALYKTPLIG
+1156 VNLAVEGFYQTPLIG
-1171 DVEGTNQYGRAFLYF
+1171 DVEGSDQYGRAFLYF
-1186 VYAAAASEVE
+1186 VYGAAASEVE

-1267 IPVDLRVTI
+1267 IPVDLRVTLD
-1276 AKGGDPNQTNS
+1276 KGGDPNQTNS

-1301 LSTSAFFAIKQA
+1301 LSTSVFFAIKQA
-1313 IMAARRDQGDAT
+1313 IMAARRDQGDDT
-1325 WFAMP
+1325 WFSMP

-1337 VQSHCR
+1337 IQSHCR
-1343 VARTSMH
+1343 VTRESMH

>member
-1 MTTSHAIRFY
+1 MTTSHAILFY
-11 VNGNRFEIPDPDP
+11 VNGTRFEIPDPDP
-24 TTLLIDWLRSDAIGF
+24 TTLLVDWLRSDAIGF

-60 WEPKEKR
+60 WNPQERR
-67 VAETAINSCLR
+67 VVDTAINSCLR

-101 DPVQFRI
+101 DSVQYRI

-120 PGFVMNMFTFLRNH
+120 PGFVMNMFTFLRNN

-162 MKSFAVDFKKHSTYS
+162 MKSFAVDFKKHNTYS

-189 QHQPGPRPSLEFP
+189 QHLSGPAPSTEFP
-202 PELIEY
+202 RELIEY
-208 AEKMSSLESAGR
+208 TNRMSSMESAGR
-220 GYRWFRPATLGEAQ
+220 GYRWFRPSTLAEAQ
-234 RIKASHGGNSRNV
+234 EIKAANGGNSKNV

-260 ADVDD
+260 FDVDD
-265 PHVLIDIHAIPD
+265 PHILIDIHAIPG
-277 LLGFRESSEGL
+277 LLGFSDAKDGL
-288 AIGAAE
+288 TIGAAE
-294 SLSNVIDELQRV
+294 SLQNVIDELQKL
-306 IATRSKDKTRGFAA
+306 IATKPPEKTRGFAA
-320 FRHHLL
+320 FRRHLL

-361 LVLQTLGASITIA
+361 LVLQTLGATITIA
-374 SNDFDNGR
+374 SRDGNK
-382 RTFAMADLP
+382 TYAMGELP
-391 AVSSLPADAIAQSF
+391 AVSTLPADAIAQSF
-405 HLPWSQAGDEIETF
+405 FIPYSQDGDEIETF

-424 DQNAHAIVNAGF
+424 DQNSHAVVNAGF
-436 LVRLDK
+436 VARLDK
-442 KGTVQSATILYGGLA
+442 KGTVKSATVIYGGLA
-457 QLPSRMPTTEAAITG
+457 NMPSQMTKTEAVMIG
-472 EKWTDAT
+472 QPWSDAT
-479 LQKALDVLAGEVAHV
+479 LQAALDVLAGEVASV
-494 IRPMPGANFLPEGYR
+494 IRPMPGVNFLPAGYR
-509 ESLTETLLY
+509 ESLCETLLY
-518 KFFLRVANERFPK
+518 KYFLHVANERFPK
-531 EVQPENRSGGEIY
+531 EVQPENRSGGEVY
-544 VRPLSGGTQTISV
+544 ERPLSGGTQTVSV

-591 HGYDSAFVIS
+591 HGYDSAFVTS
-601 EIASGTFRY
+601 TIAKGTFKY
-610 KGKDGAK
+610 KGD
-617 AALKAAQ
+617 ALKAAQ
-624 AKYDGVVAYVTADD
+624 AKFDGVVAYITAADV
-638 IPNQKNPY
+638 PNQKNPY
-646 LGLGGDDV
+646 VGLGGDDI
-654 VFAVNQQII
+654 VFAVNSSII

-678 TAQRAAYLIQ
+678 TAQRAAYFIQ
-688 TGMIDFEPTKPVLTI
+688 SEMIDFAPVEPVLTI
-703 DEAVARK
+703 DAAVAQK
-710 DFFAQQPPNNVHIPD
+710 DFFTDQPNNQHIPY
-725 ITRKGSDEKWLADPT
+725 ITRKGSDEKWLKDPA
-740 KPMKGCEVIEGEMGN
+740 KPMKGCLVTDGVMGN

-770 LPDAQ
+770 MPDAQ

-787 SSVQASVAQLLEI
+787 SSVQASVAQLLNI
-800 ENSAVTVFQ
+800 PNSAVTVFQ

-821 RPQVID
+821 RPLVID

-848 TDMNVTGKRHPYQGH
+848 TDMDVTGKRHPYQGQ

-870 KGEIKGYKVQLY
+870 KGEIRGYKVQLY

-900 QSSDGAYFVPTW
+900 QHSDGAYYVDTW

-930 SFGCV
+930 SFGVV
-935 QSTLICEE
+935 QATLICEE
-943 AIEKIAHA
+943 AIEKIAYT
-951 CGMRAEDVRWKNLYQ
+951 CGMRAEDVRWKNMYI
-966 DGSKRSYQTTPYA
+966 DGSKRKYQMTPYA
-979 QKLDQCNIRDL
+979 QKLDHCNIRDL

-999 FSRRRDAVDKFNAK
+999 FEKRRDVVDKFNKK

-1040 VAYVAAYAADGSVML
+1040 VAYVAAYAADGSVQL

-1080 DMSIIHVAQTSTD
+1080 DMKIIHVAQTSTD

-1109 FGGAVRNACLEL
+1109 FGGAVKNACLEL
-1121 RARLEKYCKENKVK
+1121 RARLEKYCKENNVK
-1135 GWRTDWKKLWPSI
+1135 GWKKNWKQMWPEI

-1156 VNLAVEALYKTPLIG
+1156 VNLAAEALYKTPFIG
-1171 DVEGTNQYGRAFLYF
+1171 DVEGHNQYGRAFLYF

-1203 TTVLRSDILIDI
+1203 TTVLRSDVLIDL

-1267 IPVDLRVTI
+1267 IPVDLRVTLD
-1276 AKGGDPNQTNS
+1276 KGGDPNQTDS

-1313 IMAARRDQGDAT
+1313 ILSARRDQGDDS
-1325 WFAMP
+1325 WFTMP

-1337 VQSHCR
+1337 VQSNCR
-1343 VARTSMH
+1343 VQRGSMH